1 MRSVGACRCTDDG
14 GGAVYFYFYFLNIF
28 CLYVFLLKC
37 ALQVIVAVQMVV
49 EEKFLTRY
57 NVHALEAVGW
67 EGKCSKV
74 GSIL

>member
-1 MRSVGACRCTDDG
+1 MCSL
-14 GGAVYFYFYFLNIF
+14 LNETSLE
-28 CLYVFLLKC
+28 CVFLLEC

>member
-1 MRSVGACRCTDDG
+1 MIV
-14 GGAVYFYFYFLNIF
+14 AVQMVVEEKFFFFILLF
-28 CLYVFLLKC
+28 FVCVFSLKC

-67 EGKCSKV
+67 EGKTLKV
-74 GSIL
+74 AIW